1 MPPTNK
7 SQPKKK
13 QTKAKA
19 SAKWPQAAQAP
30 KKFMTEGTGYSNEP
44 PNKTGSDNLET
55 EEKSNNQAMPPTN
68 KSQPRK
74 NQAKAKTSEKRP
86 QVARA
91 PRKFMTEGTGDGNE
105 PPNKPLSGN
114 LETEVKSDN
123 QVTEEKIT
131 MAMVFKLNAQNTNYD
146 DQNNTQW
153 LLQAGFT
160 EREITTELRNRFKK
174 SFSYKFRKF
183 INPTNIPE
191 EDQPWH
197 KHWIKKLE
205 LTPDLLKFL
214 PETERLFP
222 TSKED
227 ATYHFFECIG
237 RTSIK
242 QRTLQGDNG
251 RLRDSKTINQVYK
264 TFNNFFKVSGIP
276 RDLGV
281 NLDYTIIHLLFTDDD
296 TSVNFQ
302 DPHTDYPYHITR
314 RNLID
319 RIRLSWTA
327 HLPIT
332 PEGSWITMWFGPGVG
347 YTLHIPFGTVLLLRS
362 DVIHGGG
369 VPHVDV
375 QTASKQFRRLHFY
388 LATQDQAATPG
399 MIYELNYDNE
409 TRLLDTCYQAK
420 RSFNQN

>member
-91 PRKFMTEGTGDGNE
+91 PRKFTTEGTGDGNE

-197 KHWIKKLE
+197 KHLDQKI
-205 LTPDLLKFL
+205 
-214 PETERLFP
+214 
-222 TSKED
+222 
-227 ATYHFFECIG
+227 
-237 RTSIK
+237 RT
-242 QRTLQGDNG
+242 N
-251 RLRDSKTINQVYK
+251 
-264 TFNNFFKVSGIP
+264 
-276 RDLGV
+276 
-281 NLDYTIIHLLFTDDD
+281 
-296 TSVNFQ
+296 
-302 DPHTDYPYHITR
+302 TR
-314 RNLID
+314 
-319 RIRLSWTA
+319 S
-327 HLPIT
+327 P
-332 PEGSWITMWFGPGVG
+332 
-347 YTLHIPFGTVLLLRS
+347 
-362 DVIHGGG
+362 
-369 VPHVDV
+369 
-375 QTASKQFRRLHFY
+375 
-388 LATQDQAATPG
+388 
-399 MIYELNYDNE
+399 
-409 TRLLDTCYQAK
+409 
-420 RSFNQN
+420 